1 LPIHYFFL
9 TLHRHNVDAS
19 LLAGGTERVRNYV
32 TWRNV
37 LDTLQSGGFIVNGK
51 KSKATRA
58 SFGISAAIR
67 LKKT

>member
-9 TLHRHNVDAS
+9 TLHRHNVDAC

-37 LDTLQSGGFIVNGK
+37 LDTLQSGGFIVNVK
-51 KSKATRA
+51 KKQSNK
-58 SFGISAAIR
+58 GVIWLSAAIR
-67 LKKT
+67 